1 MQLPALTRVG
11 ALEAECIGLLTEWSG
26 LSMSERPISGEPENN
41 VYTVLLMIATV
52 LVAAATVFLAVRSQ
66 QLFGS
71 WNPFS
76 GA

>member
-1 MQLPALTRVG
+1 MTNGPTP
-11 ALEAECIGLLTEWSG
+11 S
-26 LSMSERPISGEPENN
+26 RPQNN
-41 VYTVLLMIATV
+41 VYTILLMLATV
-52 LVAAATVFLAVRSQ
+52 LVAGATVFLAVRNQ

>member
-1 MQLPALTRVG
+1 
-11 ALEAECIGLLTEWSG
+11 
-26 LSMSERPISGEPENN
+26 MSDGPVEGKPEND
-41 VYTVLLMIATV
+41 VYTILLILATV
-52 LVAAATVFLAVRSQ
+52 LVAGATIYLVIRSQ